1 MKCSRRPA
9 AFSLLEMLTTVA
21 ALVIVLGLMVSLA
34 GYVRSRS
41 AEALTRK
48 LLSRLERAME
58 DPKYAADPA
67 LQAAL
72 ARVPKLVSAKDI
84 IPSEEALA
92 TAALA
97 NSKGFVRAWHQHVAA
112 DVLSDLPASLY
123 DQTMLRDAWGTPV
136 VFMPAGAIN
145 IAISPQNRYFFF
157 SAGADRQFKTVD
169 DNLYSYER
177 TWER

>member
-1 MKCSRRPA
+1 MRFSRRSA
-9 AFSLLEMLTTVA
+9 AFSLLEMLATVA

-48 LLSRLERAME
+48 LLSRLEHVME
-58 DPKYAADPA
+58 DPKYTSNRA

-72 ARVPKLVSAKDI
+72 AGVPRLMSLKDLN
-84 IPSEEALA
+84 PSEEVLA
-92 TAALA
+92 AAALA
-97 NSKGFVRAWHQHVAA
+97 NSKGFVRAWHQNVAV

-123 DQTMLRDAWGTPV
+123 DHNVLRDAWGTPV
-136 VFMPAGAIN
+136 VFMPAGAVNIGIN
-145 IAISPQNRYFFF
+145 PQNRYFFF